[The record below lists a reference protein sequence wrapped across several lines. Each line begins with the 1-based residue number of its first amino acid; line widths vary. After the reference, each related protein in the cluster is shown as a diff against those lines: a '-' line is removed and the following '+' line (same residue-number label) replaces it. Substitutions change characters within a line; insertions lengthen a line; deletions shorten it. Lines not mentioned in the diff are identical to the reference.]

1 MLPDADAASRLDQ
14 LLDYLTNTLKS
25 GVDFAGTQIPLLA
38 RDIALYGAYSNWI
51 LFSSHT
57 LCAFICAYLC
67 KRSYRIAV
75 APTTKSDATVGHT
88 FITIFAVIGTITFT
102 VTSFPRLDDAVK
114 ATFAP
119 RVYILEYV
127 ADLIKPTART
137 R

>member
-1 MLPDADAASRLDQ
+1 MLPAPDAASRLDQ
-14 LLDYLTNTLKS
+14 LLDYLTETLKS

-38 RDIALYGAYSNWI
+38 RDIALYGAYSNWAYCLVI
-51 LFSSHT
+51 LLLLLGCFLLFRRCYHVARLPASTEDARFVHGLGCVIST
-57 LCAFICAYLC
+57 IASIVLIIC
-67 KRSYRIAV
+67 
-75 APTTKSDATVGHT
+75 
-88 FITIFAVIGTITFT
+88 F
-102 VTSFPRLDDAVK
+102 FPCLDDAVK